1 MEMKTEAESIL
12 LNKRNDLIITN
23 NGFIN
28 GLDNQ
33 GRVLVREEFDY
44 NQMIC
49 ELTDCFK
56 EVLKVMPDNPER
68 EGLIDTPKRVAKAYA
83 EFFKGYAPM
92 TFELR
97 DFESGYGGLIVR
109 KQIPFVAFCEHHM
122 CPFPG
127 TIDFA
132 YIPDG
137 KVLGLS
143 KIIRFMQHF
152 TSRLWIQEDMT
163 TYLIDKFME
172 IVEPKGA
179 AIIVEAC
186 HTCESYRGV
195 KEANV
200 PTITAAVRGVF
211 EHEPGLE
218 ARFYQLVG
226 R

>member
-1 MEMKTEAESIL
+1 MDQKTIGQS
-12 LNKRNDLIITN
+12 LIPDNRIIATN

-28 GLDNQ
+28 GLDKC
-33 GRVLVREEFDY
+33 GRVIAREEFDY
-44 NQMIC
+44 TQMEN
-49 ELTDCFK
+49 ELTMCFRD
-56 EVLKVMPDNPER
+56 VLSVLPDNPNR
-68 EGLIDTPKRVAKAYA
+68 EGLIDTPRRVARAYR
-83 EFFKGYAPM
+83 EFFKGYTPI

-97 DFESGYGGLIVR
+97 DFESGYDGLIVR
-109 KQIPFVAFCEHHM
+109 KKIPFVAFCEHHV

-132 YIPDG
+132 YIPNG

-143 KIIRFMQHF
+143 KIIRFMQHY

-163 TYLIDKFME
+163 TFLIDKFME
-172 IVEPKGA
+172 VVEPKGA

-195 KEANV
+195 KEPNV

-211 EHEPGLE
+211 MHEPGLE
-218 ARFYQLVG
+218 ARFYSLVG